1 MKREI
6 ILCSILLTACVAQQ
20 SRKVPDTST
29 IQLQNLVES
38 PFGIDENINSYLNF
52 LPKGTRPVKMVQ
64 RNIEYS
70 KPIDTL
76 INLKFKQS
84 SVLFHKSN
92 FNREILLGGSIS
104 NKEIVLA
111 NGIGVGSTRNKV
123 KSSIIGFE
131 DNLGDTIVIG
141 YSNRKIK
148 FIFNKKGILTKYTF
162 HGSVE

>member
-1 MKREI
+1 M
-6 ILCSILLTACVAQQ
+6 
-20 SRKVPDTST
+20 
-29 IQLQNLVES
+29 
-38 PFGIDENINSYLNF
+38 
-52 LPKGTRPVKMVQ
+52 
-64 RNIEYS
+64 EYS

-92 FNREILLGGSIS
+92 FNRVSLLGGSIS

-111 NGIGVGSTRNKV
+111 NGIGVGSPRNKV
-123 KSSIIGFE
+123 ISSIIGIDE
-131 DNLGDTIVIG
+131 SGGDTLIISHG
-141 YSNRKIK
+141 NRKVK

>member
-1 MKREI
+1 M
-6 ILCSILLTACVAQQ
+6 
-20 SRKVPDTST
+20 
-29 IQLQNLVES
+29 
-38 PFGIDENINSYLNF
+38 
-52 LPKGTRPVKMVQ
+52 
-64 RNIEYS
+64 EYS
-70 KPIDTL
+70 NPIDTL

-111 NGIGVGSTRNKV
+111 NGIGVGSPRKKV
-123 KSSIIGFE
+123 ISSIIGIDE
-131 DNLGDTIVIG
+131 NEGDTLTIAHG
-141 YSNRKIK
+141 DRKVK